1 MTFVAGDVDPAG
13 LERKSPTEAADIDEI
28 TRGMLALQAQVAASA
43 KRPLARGTHAK
54 GICVRA
60 EFEVFDVR
68 RLSGDPAQA
77 ERLAQGIFAVPGV
90 YPAIVRFA
98 NADGG
103 HRRDRWPDV
112 RAMSFSIEVPPGVVP
127 GATRLDF
134 SLNSATTFP
143 INDAHAFAVTVR
155 VLSAEGMRAK
165 WKALRSLTWSEFR
178 SLLRVMRLG
187 RQQQKGGP
195 RKPYQQ
201 LRYWSTVPFLHGGR
215 DAIKYSAIP
224 ENNPARPLQAGP
236 NVLQDEIVRHVNEDA
251 QMSEFDFALQLLEP
265 ATMTHAGKTEDP
277 SFWVENAAVEWNET
291 RIAVPCRREAAAAAE
306 VGPAA
311 GPGRDLLDR
320 RHRALHAGL
329 TADRQHQPRPLAR
342 GIGEP
347 RRPARATRRVQ
358 RVDTGQTAAKI
369 RVEGDRNRRARL
381 PCGVGLGAP
390 SRHERPASGRSA
402 GVSVTAAGRQ
412 RPDGGGA
419 PAVPTT

>member
-28 TRGMLALQAQVAASA
+28 TRGMLALQAQAGGLREAAAGARDAREGDLRQGRVRSFRRSPA
-43 KRPLARGTHAK
+43 VRRPGAGRTARPGHLRGARRLPGHRAFRQCRRPPSPRPLARRPGHVVLDRGAARRRPGRHASRFFVEQRDHVPHQRRT
-54 GICVRA
+54 CVRGDRPGALRRGDAGEVEGAAVADVERIPQPAARDAPRPPA
-60 EFEVFDVR
+60 EEGRAAQAVPAASLLEHGAVPPR
-68 RLSGDPAQA
+68 RPRRHQVLGDPGKQSGASA
-77 ERLAQGIFAVPGV
+77 SGRPERAAGRDRAPRQRGRADERVRLRAAVPRTGDDD
-90 YPAIVRFA
+90 A
-98 NADGG
+98 
-103 HRRDRWPDV
+103 RRENGR
-112 RAMSFSIEVPPGVVP
+112 SVV
-127 GATRLDF
+127 
-134 SLNSATTFP
+134 
-143 INDAHAFAVTVR
+143 
-155 VLSAEGMRAK
+155 
-165 WKALRSLTWSEFR
+165 
-178 SLLRVMRLG
+178 LG
-187 RQQQKGGP
+187 RE
-195 RKPYQQ
+195 R
-201 LRYWSTVPFLHGGR
+201 RGR
-215 DAIKYSAIP
+215 M
-224 ENNPARPLQAGP
+224 ER
-236 NVLQDEIVRHVNEDA
+236 E
-251 QMSEFDFALQLLEP
+251 
-265 ATMTHAGKTEDP
+265 
-277 SFWVENAAVEWNET
+277 

-320 RHRALHAGL
+320 RHRALHAGV

-390 SRHERPASGRSA
+390 SRHERSASGRSA